1 MDVVGSAKWK
11 SWMSYKDLSKE
22 YFMFLKIIHRAAEEK
37 YVDFVTKL
45 VPQWKEAEE
54 HDKMETTEGNA
65 QSSEGGFGL
74 KVSKMIMELECLLII
89 MNRSEDENE
98 ISDTIFIRCADGE
111 TDVVLQYIHDNP
123 DKIND
128 TDENGRRYG

>member
-22 YFMFLKIIHRAAEEK
+22 YFMFSKIILRAAEEK

-45 VPQWKEAEE
+45 VPQWIEAEN
-54 HDKMETTEGNA
+54 HDTMETTEGNIK
-65 QSSEGGFGL
+65 SSEGGFGM
-74 KVSKMIMELECLLII
+74 KVSKMIIELKCLMIVMI
-89 MNRSEDENE
+89 RPEDENDV
-98 ISDTIFIRCADGE
+98 SDTIFNHCADGE
-111 TDVVLQYIHDNP
+111 TDVVLQYIREHP

-128 TDENGRRYG
+128 TDENGRRFE